1 MSNGFRPVFTTT
13 HLITGEAP
21 PPDFPTDERVRVDGD
36 REVIVEANATPG
48 E

>member
-13 HLITGEAP
+13 HLITGEATLRP
-21 PPDFPTDERVRVDGD
+21 SRTGRVDGD

-48 E
+48 G